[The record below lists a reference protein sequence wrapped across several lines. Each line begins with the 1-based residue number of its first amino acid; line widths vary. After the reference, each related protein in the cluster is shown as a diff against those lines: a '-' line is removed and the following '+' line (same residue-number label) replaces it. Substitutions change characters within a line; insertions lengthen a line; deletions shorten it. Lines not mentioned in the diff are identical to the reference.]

1 MENTDNKLTINE
13 LLAKRKYNPDYI
25 PNKEDIVF
33 TIGTNPARHT
43 GSLSNFITLSGLP
56 KAGKSTFVAA
66 IVASAFV
73 PYDVFSMKIHLP
85 KDRKKICYFDTESS
99 DYDFYRQINKIKGF
113 SELVNLPDYFNAYQ
127 VREDGSGLIRK
138 MIEAYLEA
146 NPDCSVIIIDG
157 LLDLI
162 VNMNDERE
170 AALAT
175 KWLKKI
181 TKVYNVLLIT
191 VLHQSKSNLS
201 TTGHIGSA
209 SDRFAQSTL
218 DIVKEKDKNCYVL
231 TSRFMRS
238 DADFDPVTLMNF
250 NGVFQQVESETKKT
264 IGKKASDLDE
274 IESKRLCNLII
285 TIPTIYNDI
294 SDEIIE
300 RTATSKSYAKNLI
313 KIWINKG
320 WILKGSD
327 NKYFTR

>member
-1 MENTDNKLTINE
+1 MENTDNKLSITE

-25 PNKEDIVF
+25 PNKEDIIF
-33 TIGTNPARHT
+33 TVGNKHT
-43 GSLSNFITLSGLP
+43 GSLSAFITLSGLP

-73 PYDVFSMKIHLP
+73 PYDIFTMKIHLP

-99 DYDFYRQINKIKGF
+99 DYDFYRQIGKIKSF
-113 SELVNLPDYFNAYQ
+113 AELAMLPDWFNAYQ
-127 VREDGSGLIRK
+127 VREDGSGMIRK
-138 MIEAYLEA
+138 MVEAYLNENA
-146 NPDCSVIIIDG
+146 ECSVIIIDG

-162 VNMNDERE
+162 IDQNDTRE
-170 AALAT
+170 ASLVT

-218 DIVKEKDKNCYVL
+218 DIVKDKERNCYVL

-238 DADFDPVTLMNF
+238 DMDFDPITLMNF
-250 NGVFQQVESETKKT
+250 NGVFQQVETETKKE
-264 IGKKASDLDE
+264 IGKKASDLSDL
-274 IESKRLCNLII
+274 ESKTLCN
-285 TIPTIYNDI
+285 TIVVTPTNYNDI

-300 RTATSKSYAKNLI
+300 RTATSKAYAKNLI
-313 KIWINKG
+313 KIWIQKG
-320 WILKGSD
+320 WILKGQD

>member
-1 MENTDNKLTINE
+1 MENNTDNKLTVTE

-25 PNKEDIVF
+25 PNKEDIIF
-33 TIGTNPARHT
+33 TVGNRHT
-43 GSLSNFITLSGLP
+43 GSLSAFITLSGLP

-73 PYDVFSMKIHLP
+73 PYDIFTMKIHLP

-99 DYDFYRQINKIKGF
+99 DYDFYRQIGKIKSF
-113 SELVNLPDYFNAYQ
+113 AELAMLPDWFNAYQ
-127 VREDGSGLIRK
+127 VREDGSGMIRK
-138 MIEAYLEA
+138 MVETYLSENA
-146 NPDCSVIIIDG
+146 DCSVIIIEG
-157 LLDLI
+157 LLDI
-162 VNMNDERE
+162 IIDKNDTRE
-170 AALAT
+170 ASLVT

-218 DIVKEKDKNCYVL
+218 DIVKDKERNCYVL

-238 DADFDPVTLMNF
+238 DMDFEPITLMNF
-250 NGVFQQVESETKKT
+250 NGVFQQVETEVKKET
-264 IGKKASDLDE
+264 GKKASDLSDL
-274 IESKRLCNLII
+274 ESKTLCN
-285 TIPTIYNDI
+285 TIVVVPTNYNDI

-320 WILKGSD
+320 WILKGAD

>member
-1 MENTDNKLTINE
+1 MDQNTDNKLTIGE
-13 LLAKRKYNPDYI
+13 LLEKRKYNPDYI

-33 TIGTNPARHT
+33 TIGTPARNT
-43 GSLSNFITLSGLP
+43 GSLSNFLTLSGLP

-73 PYDVFSMKIHLP
+73 PYDIFTMKIHLP

-113 SELVNLPDYFNAYQ
+113 AEIAALPDWFNAYQ
-127 VREDGSGLIRK
+127 VREDGSGIIRK
-138 MIEAYLEA
+138 MIEAYLIA
-146 NPDCSVIIIDG
+146 NNDCSVIILDG
-157 LLDLI
+157 LLDII
-162 VNMNDERE
+162 VDVNDPRE
-170 AALAT
+170 ASLAT

-218 DIVKEKDKNCYVL
+218 DIVKNKEENSYVL
-231 TSRFMRS
+231 SSRFMRS
-238 DADFDPVTLMNF
+238 DADFEPITLMNF
-250 NGVFQQVESETKKT
+250 NGIFQQVETNSKVEK
-264 IGKKASDLDE
+264 GKKASDMDDM
-274 IESKRLCNLII
+274 ESKRLCTQIVV
-285 TIPTIYNDI
+285 TPTNYNDI
-294 SDEIIE
+294 MDEIIE
-300 RTATSKSYAKNLI
+300 RTATSKNYSKNLI
-313 KIWINKG
+313 KIWISKSWIIKG
-320 WILKGSD
+320 AD

>member
-1 MENTDNKLTINE
+1 MENTDNKLTITE
-13 LLAKRKYNPDYI
+13 LLAKRQYNPDYI

-33 TIGTNPARHT
+33 TIGTPARNT
-43 GSLSNFITLSGLP
+43 GSLSNFLTLSGLP
-56 KAGKSTFVAA
+56 KTGKSTFVAA

-73 PYDVFSMKIHLP
+73 PYDIFTMKIHLP

-113 SELVNLPDYFNAYQ
+113 AELAALPDWFNAYQ
-127 VREDGSGLIRK
+127 VREDGSGIIRK
-138 MIEAYLEA
+138 MIEAYLSD

-157 LLDLI
+157 LLDLL
-162 VNMNDERE
+162 VNYNDERE
-170 AALAT
+170 SSLLT

-218 DIVKEKDKNCYVL
+218 DIVKDKERNTYVL

-238 DADFDPVTLMNF
+238 DMDFDPITLMNF
-250 NGVFQQVESETKKT
+250 NGVFQQVDTEIKKES
-264 IGKKASDLDE
+264 GKKASDLNE
-274 IESKRLCNLII
+274 LESRSLCNIVVVSKSS
-285 TIPTIYNDI
+285 YNDI
-294 SDEIIE
+294 ISDIVE
-300 RTATSKSYAKNLI
+300 RTATSKAYAKNLI
-313 KIWINKG
+313 KIWISKG
-320 WILKGSD
+320 WILKGAD

>member
-1 MENTDNKLTINE
+1 MENTDNKLTITE
-13 LLAKRKYNPDYI
+13 LLAKRQYNPDYI
-25 PNKEDIVF
+25 PKKEDIIF
-33 TIGTNPARHT
+33 TIGTPARTT
-43 GSLSNFITLSGLP
+43 GSLENFLTLSGLP

-73 PYDVFSMKIHLP
+73 PYDIFTMKIHLP

-113 SELVNLPDYFNAYQ
+113 AEIAALPNYFNAYQ
-127 VREDGSGLIRK
+127 VREDGSGIIRK
-138 MIEAYLEA
+138 MIEEYLSKNE
-146 NPDCSVIIIDG
+146 DCSVIIIDG
-157 LLDLI
+157 LLDLL
-162 VNMNDERE
+162 VNYNDERE
-170 AALAT
+170 SSLLT

-218 DIVKEKDKNCYVL
+218 DIVKDKERNCYVL

-238 DADFDPVTLMNF
+238 DMDFDPITLMNF
-250 NGVFQQVESETKKT
+250 NGVFQQVETEVKKDST
-264 IGKKASDLDE
+264 KKASDLNE
-274 IESKRLCNLII
+274 MESKALCN
-285 TIPTIYNDI
+285 TIVVVPTNYNDI
-294 SDEIIE
+294 ISEIIE
-300 RTATSKSYAKNLI
+300 RTATNKAYAKNLI
-313 KIWINKG
+313 KIWISKN

>member
-1 MENTDNKLTINE
+1 MENNDNKLTITE
-13 LLAKRKYNPDYI
+13 LLAKRQYNPDYI

-33 TIGTNPARHT
+33 TIGSKHT

-56 KAGKSTFVAA
+56 KAGKSTFVSA

-73 PYDVFSMKIHLP
+73 PYEVFSMKIHLP

-113 SELVNLPDYFNAYQ
+113 AELSALPDWFNAYQ
-127 VREDGSGLIRK
+127 VREDASSQIRK
-138 MIEAYLEA
+138 MIEAYLSE

-157 LLDLI
+157 LLDLL
-162 VNMNDERE
+162 VNYNDERE
-170 AALAT
+170 SSLLT

-218 DIVKEKDKNCYVL
+218 DIVKEKEKNCYVL

-238 DADFDPVTLMNF
+238 DMDFEPITLMNF
-250 NGVFQQVESETKKT
+250 NGVFQQVETEIKKET
-264 IGKKASDLDE
+264 GKKASDLSDL
-274 IESKRLCNLII
+274 ESKALCNKII
-285 TIPTIYNDI
+285 VVPTNYNDI

-320 WILKGSD
+320 WIIKGQD
-327 NKYFTR
+327 NKYISR

>member
-1 MENTDNKLTINE
+1 MENNDNKLTITE

-33 TIGTNPARHT
+33 TIGSKNT

-56 KAGKSTFVAA
+56 KAGKSTFISA

-73 PYDVFSMKIHLP
+73 SYDIFSMKVHLP

-113 SELVNLPDYFNAYQ
+113 ADLIAMPDNFNAYQ
-127 VREDGSGLIRK
+127 VREDSSSTIRK
-138 MIEAYLEA
+138 MIEEYLTN
-146 NPDCSVIIIDG
+146 NPECSIIIIDG

-170 AALAT
+170 ASLVT

-218 DIVKEKDKNCYVL
+218 DIVKEKEKNCYVL
-231 TSRFMRS
+231 SSRFMRS
-238 DADFDPVTLMNF
+238 DADFEPITLMNF
-250 NGVFQQVESETKKT
+250 NGVFQQVETEVKKDA
-264 IGKKASDLDE
+264 GKKASDLSDL
-274 IESKRLCNLII
+274 ESKALCNKIVVVA
-285 TIPTIYNDI
+285 TNYNDI

-300 RTATSKSYAKNLI
+300 RTATSKAYAKNLI

-320 WILKGSD
+320 WILKGAD

>member
-1 MENTDNKLTINE
+1 MENTDNKLTITE
-13 LLAKRKYNPDYI
+13 LLAKRQYNPDYI
-25 PNKEDIVF
+25 PKKEDIIF
-33 TIGTNPARHT
+33 TIGTPARTT
-43 GSLSNFITLSGLP
+43 GSLENFLTLSGLP

-73 PYDVFSMKIHLP
+73 PYDIFTMKIHLP

-99 DYDFYRQINKIKGF
+99 DYDFYRQINKIKNF
-113 SELVNLPDYFNAYQ
+113 AEIAALPDYFNAYQ
-127 VREDGSGLIRK
+127 VREDGSGIIRK
-138 MIEAYLEA
+138 MIEEYLSKNE
-146 NPDCSVIIIDG
+146 DCSVIIIDG
-157 LLDLI
+157 LLDLL
-162 VNMNDERE
+162 VNYNDERE
-170 AALAT
+170 SSLLT

-218 DIVKEKDKNCYVL
+218 DIVKDKERNCYVL

-238 DADFDPVTLMNF
+238 DMDFDPITLMNF
-250 NGVFQQVESETKKT
+250 NGVFQQVETEVKKDST
-264 IGKKASDLDE
+264 KKASDLNE
-274 IESKRLCNLII
+274 MESKALCN
-285 TIPTIYNDI
+285 TIVVVPTNYNDI
-294 SDEIIE
+294 ISEIIE
-300 RTATSKSYAKNLI
+300 RTATNKAYAKNLI
-313 KIWINKG
+313 KIWISKN

>member
-1 MENTDNKLTINE
+1 MENNTDNNLTITE

-25 PNKEDIVF
+25 PNKEEIIF
-33 TIGTNPARHT
+33 TIGNPARHV
-43 GSLSNFITLSGLP
+43 GSKNAFITLSGLP
-56 KAGKSTFVAA
+56 KAGKSSFIAA

-73 PYDVFSMKIHLP
+73 PHDIFSMKIHLP
-85 KDRKKICYFDTESS
+85 KNQKKICYFDTESS

-113 SELVNLPDYFNAYQ
+113 AELTTLPDYFNAYQ
-127 VREDGSGLIRK
+127 VREDGSGTIRK
-138 MIEAYLEA
+138 MIETYLID

-170 AALAT
+170 ASLAA

-218 DIVKEKDKNCYVL
+218 DIVKDKERNCYVL
-231 TSRFMRS
+231 SSRFMRS
-238 DADFDPVTLMNF
+238 DADFEPIKLMNF
-250 NGVFQQVESETKKT
+250 NGIFQQVESEVKKE

-274 IESKRLCNLII
+274 LESKRLCKLIVVV
-285 TIPTIYNDI
+285 PTNYNDI

-300 RTATSKSYAKNLI
+300 RTATSKAYAKNLI

-320 WILKGSD
+320 WILKGPD
-327 NKYFTR
+327 NKYFTK